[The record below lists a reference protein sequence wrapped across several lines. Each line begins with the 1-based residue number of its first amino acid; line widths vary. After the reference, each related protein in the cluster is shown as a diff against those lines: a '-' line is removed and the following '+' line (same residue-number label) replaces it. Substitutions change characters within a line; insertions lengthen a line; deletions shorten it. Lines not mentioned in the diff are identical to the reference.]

1 MKTLKF
7 EYDGQ
12 PLRVYLDRDGAVF
25 IDVKDVAGE
34 GAVKEYLEDHPA
46 CKLIDKRPVW
56 TESVFYH
63 AWMDDMAP
71 DRFMFFY
78 LDEVQP
84 RIRES
89 LMCMAEKSWTESKK
103 VRQLQEDLDMNLKA
117 RREAEDKAAQTMKF
131 FEALIER
138 FVRVCANNGIML
150 RLIDEIKSKIK
161 DKKLRA
167 RIEDVMTNLY
177 ISDEKKG

>member
-117 RREAEDKAAQTMKF
+117 RREAEDKTAHTAKV
-131 FEALIER
+131 FEILLDRFVQACIDNGIKTRLLIEIS
-138 FVRVCANNGIML
+138 G
-150 RLIDEIKSKIK
+150 KIK
-161 DKKLRA
+161 DEKLLA
-167 RIEDVMTNLY
+167 RIADAIKNDV
-177 ISDEKKG
+177 KKTR

>member
-12 PLRVYLDRDGAVF
+12 PFRVYLDRDGAVF
-25 IDVKDVAGE
+25 MDVKDLAGDDT
-34 GAVKEYLEDHPA
+34 VRFLEDHPA
-46 CKLIDKRPVW
+46 SKLIDKRPVW

-63 AWMDDMAP
+63 AWMDDMDP

-84 RIRES
+84 RIRET

-103 VRQLQEDLDMNLKA
+103 VRQLEEDLDMNLKA
-117 RREAEDKAAQTMKF
+117 RREAEEKQQKSRKF
-131 FEALIER
+131 FDALLDR
-138 FVRVCANNGIML
+138 FVHVCIENGIMA
-150 RLIDEIKSKIK
+150 RLLFEIREKSK
-161 DKKLRA
+161 DKVLND
-167 RIEDVMTNLY
+167 RITDVLKSGEIYEQN
-177 ISDEKKG
+177 

>member
-78 LDEVQP
+78 LEEVQP
-84 RIRES
+84 RIRET

-117 RREAEDKAAQTMKF
+117 RREAEDKQQKSRKF
-131 FEALIER
+131 FDALLDR
-138 FVRVCANNGIML
+138 FVHVCIENGIMA
-150 RLIDEIKSKIK
+150 RLLFEIREKSK
-161 DKKLRA
+161 DKVLND
-167 RIEDVMTNLY
+167 RITDVLKSGEIY
-177 ISDEKKG
+177 EKN

>member
-12 PLRVYLDRDGAVF
+12 PFRVYLDRDGAVF
-25 IDVKDVAGE
+25 VDVKDLAGE
-34 GAVKEYLEDHPA
+34 GAVKEYLEDPPA
-46 CKLIDKRPVW
+46 ARLIDKRPVW

-78 LDEVQP
+78 LEEVQP
-84 RIRES
+84 RIRET

-117 RREAEDKAAQTMKF
+117 RRQTEKALAEYGQQYEILLKH
-131 FEALIER
+131 
-138 FVRVCANNGIML
+138 FVRVCKENGAMAR
-150 RLIDEIKSKIK
+150 RLGELDKTGRGKNEK
-161 DKKLRA
+161 D
-167 RIEDVMTNLY
+167 
-177 ISDEKKG
+177 

>member
-84 RIRES
+84 RIREA

-117 RREAEDKAAQTMKF
+117 RREAEDKQQKSRKF
-131 FEALIER
+131 FDALLDR
-138 FVRVCANNGIML
+138 FVHVCIENGIMA
-150 RLIDEIKSKIK
+150 RLLFEIREKSK
-161 DKKLRA
+161 DKVLND
-167 RIEDVMTNLY
+167 RITDVLKRGEIY
-177 ISDEKKG
+177 EKN

>member
-84 RIRES
+84 RIRET

-117 RREAEDKAAQTMKF
+117 RREAEDKQQKSRKF
-131 FEALIER
+131 FDALLDR
-138 FVRVCANNGIML
+138 FVHVCIENGIMA
-150 RLIDEIKSKIK
+150 RLLFEIREKSK
-161 DKKLRA
+161 DKVLND
-167 RIEDVMTNLY
+167 RITDVLKRGEIY
-177 ISDEKKG
+177 EKN

>member
-25 IDVKDVAGE
+25 VDVKDVAGE

-46 CKLIDKRPVW
+46 ARLIDKRPVW

-84 RIRES
+84 RIRET

-103 VRQLQEDLDMNLKA
+103 VRQLEEDLSMNLKA
-117 RREAEDKAAQTMKF
+117 RREAEDKAAHSAKVF
-131 FEALIER
+131 DFLLDR
-138 FVRVCANNGIML
+138 FVQACTYNGIMS
-150 RLIDEIKSKIK
+150 RLLDRINSHIK
-161 DKKLRA
+161 DEKLRGMITDLL
-167 RIEDVMTNLY
+167 REFNH
-177 ISDEKKG
+177 K

>member
-12 PLRVYLDRDGAVF
+12 PFRVYLDRDGAVF

-63 AWMDDMAP
+63 AWMDDMDP

-84 RIRES
+84 RIREA

-103 VRQLQEDLDMNLKA
+103 VRQLQEDLNMNLKA
-117 RREAEDKAAQTMKF
+117 RREAEDKAARYAKVF
-131 FEALIER
+131 DILLGHFA
-138 FVRVCANNGIML
+138 RVCVNNGIML
-150 RLIDEIKSKIK
+150 RSLDKIK
-161 DKKLRA
+161 DMVK
-167 RIEDVMTNLY
+167 
-177 ISDEKKG
+177 DEKVRGMITGLIEEFNHK

>member
-78 LDEVQP
+78 LEEVQP
-84 RIRES
+84 RIRET

-117 RREAEDKAAQTMKF
+117 RRQTEKALAEYGQQY
-131 FEALIER
+131 
-138 FVRVCANNGIML
+138 
-150 RLIDEIKSKIK
+150 EIQPPRNLPGLWIFMPNTLFRSGR
-161 DKKLRA
+161 KKLMQPVSGS
-167 RIEDVMTNLY
+167 I
-177 ISDEKKG
+177 